1 MCINLHSRFLYRFLS
16 EMKIKGGSSR
26 TSSSSDWLP
35 RRFSNFPFTVSA
47 FQFSVPVY
55 AMPTLQENSKAVC
68 ASVATFLLVVRYLFL
83 RRRKRTIAPITKHG
97 SDNKDTDDALISDS
111 SVSDSKNLR
120 NNASPPKHP
129 VRIQDLNPTN
139 DLLEENNKTKA
150 QLADEKEKLRR
161 LQEEHAS
168 LKQRYSEL
176 EQTVSSIEN
185 EVQHMTPRR
194 EIKHIIP
201 NENGYH
207 HGSAHST
214 PTPSVQ
220 SEPMQEIMR
229 SSPAKSPLKN
239 KFRKNKHTKN
249 KHSR

>member
-1 MCINLHSRFLYRFLS
+1 
-16 EMKIKGGSSR
+16 MKTTGGRSR
-26 TSSSSDWLP
+26 TSSSFDWLP
-35 RRFSNFPFTVSA
+35 RRFSTFPFAVSA

-55 AMPTLQENSKAVC
+55 AMPALQENSKAVC
-68 ASVATFLLVVRYLFL
+68 AGVATFLLLVRYLFL
-83 RRRKRTIAPITKHG
+83 RRRKRTIAPITKHD
-97 SDNKDTDDALISDS
+97 SDTKGTDDALVTASLVDS
-111 SVSDSKNLR
+111 NNLS
-120 NNASPPKHP
+120 NNISPPKKP
-129 VRIQDLNPTN
+129 VHIQDLSATN
-139 DLLEENNKTKA
+139 DLLEENKKTKA

-229 SSPAKSPLKN
+229 SSPAKSY
-239 KFRKNKHTKN
+239 T
-249 KHSR
+249 